1 MALNR
6 DEVEHIAALAHL
18 SLSEAELDLYQE
30 QLSDIL
36 EHAERLQAIDTAEI
50 PPTATV
56 LPLRTV
62 LREDEV
68 CEPLAREEALRNAP
82 EALVQCFLV
91 PPLR

>member
-1 MALNR
+1 MALSR

-62 LREDEV
+62 LRADEV
-68 CEPLAREEALRNAP
+68 REPLAREEALRNAP

>member
-1 MALNR
+1 MTLSR
-6 DEVEHIAALAHL
+6 EEVEHIAALAHL
-18 SLSEAELDLYQE
+18 SLSESELDLYQE

-36 EHAERLQAIDTAEI
+36 EHAERLQAIDTEEI

-62 LREDEV
+62 LRADEV
-68 CEPLAREEALRNAP
+68 REPLSREEALRNAP
-82 EALVQCFLV
+82 DALVQCFLA